1 MILIDS
7 ESCKKVVS
15 SEMYFTNENNTV
27 PSIKL
32 QQHYDKYLDMLKEKQ
47 YNVRRQLQSFAEN
60 PQILREVSELCKN
73 SYPILILAKYV
84 ESIEVKRTLLTKEID
99 IDFRNFKKSL
109 LPSDDCLEDLDSK
122 ANQNSRI
129 LASIQNNYKTVK
141 RAIQSINI
149 DEDKSSEHVKF

>member
-47 YNVRRQLQSFAEN
+47 YNVRR
-60 PQILREVSELCKN
+60 
-73 SYPILILAKYV
+73 
-84 ESIEVKRTLLTKEID
+84 
-99 IDFRNFKKSL
+99 
-109 LPSDDCLEDLDSK
+109 
-122 ANQNSRI
+122 
-129 LASIQNNYKTVK
+129 
-141 RAIQSINI
+141 
-149 DEDKSSEHVKF
+149 